1 MSTKKIFKVILL
13 ALSALMATA
22 QSINQIA
29 ECDKNRDET
38 E

>member
-1 MSTKKIFKVILL
+1 MSKKKIFKVILL

>member
-1 MSTKKIFKVILL
+1 MSKKKIFKVILL

-29 ECDKNRDET
+29 ECDKNWDET

>member
-1 MSTKKIFKVILL
+1 MSNKKIFKVILL